1 MRTAPPGESGR
12 GRCATGMSAALGERL
27 ADRVDDAIGLER
39 LDDEVL
45 RAELQRLDDLRLLAQ
60 RRAHDDAGRGVAADD
75 VGEGGETVL
84 LRHRDVERR
93 EVGLELLVAGHG
105 LHAVACL
112 PDDLMAGAGEGVLDH
127 LAHERGVV
135 DDEDAGHGVSF
146 LSLSAYYASVNWWT
160 GGSAPSAVGASSWA
174 DAAIC
179 CVEALVCCVEAE
191 TCCVEAEDCSAT
203 AATSVMSLWTCCEL
217 DAICSIAAAICSTRP
232 FMSWTDAPRVR
243 NASRACSTVA
253 TPSSVCRAPSSTTS
267 TALAVSAWISPIR
280 PAIDPAADCDSSAS
294 LRTSSA
300 TTAKP
305 RPCSPARAASMAAL
319 SASRFVCS
327 AMPVIV
333 ATMPSICSDLAPSWR
348 IASVACRELSRT
360 AAIASDACATAPA
373 PRSAT
378 SRAATAA
385 AVVSCALPALAALA
399 VTTSSEASLACS
411 TARTWRSAPWA
422 TSPTADAIS
431 PTARPASSEV
441 VAICCE
447 AADRVCAD
455 DDTLPTSDPSCA
467 RVSL

>member
-1 MRTAPPGESGR
+1 
-12 GRCATGMSAALGERL
+12 MSAALGERL
-27 ADRVDDAIGLER
+27 TDRVDDAIGLER

-112 PDDLMAGAGEGVLDH
+112 PDDLMAGAREGVLDH

-146 LSLSAYYASVNWWT
+146 LSLSADYASVNWLT
-160 GGSAPSAVGASSWA
+160 RRSSSSAVRASSWA

-191 TCCVEAEDCSAT
+191 TCSDDAEDCSAT
-203 AATSVMSLWTCCEL
+203 AATSPMSACTCCEL
-217 DAICSIAAAICSTRP
+217 VAICWIAAAISSTRVP
-232 FMSWTDAPRVR
+232 MSWTDAPRVR

-253 TPSSVCRAPSSTTS
+253 TRSSVWRAPSSTTS
-267 TALAVSAWISPIR
+267 TAFAVSDWISPIR
-280 PAIDPAADCDSSAS
+280 LEMDPAADCDSSAS

-300 TTAKP
+300 TTANP
-305 RPCSPARAASMAAL
+305 RPCSPARAASMAAF
-319 SASRFVCS
+319 SASRFVCP

-333 ATMPSICSDLAPSWR
+333 STIAPISSDF
-348 IASVACRELSRT
+348 
-360 AAIASDACATAPA
+360 
-373 PRSAT
+373 
-378 SRAATAA
+378 
-385 AVVSCALPALAALA
+385 
-399 VTTSSEASLACS
+399 
-411 TARTWRSAPWA
+411 
-422 TSPTADAIS
+422 
-431 PTARPASSEV
+431 
-441 VAICCE
+441 
-447 AADRVCAD
+447 
-455 DDTLPTSDPSCA
+455 
-467 RVSL
+467 

>member
-112 PDDLMAGAGEGVLDH
+112 PDDLMAGAREGVLDH

-146 LSLSAYYASVNWWT
+146 LSLSADYATVNWLT
-160 GGSAPSAVGASSWA
+160 RRSSSSAVRASSWA

-191 TCCVEAEDCSAT
+191 TCSEDADDCSAT
-203 AATSVMSLWTCCEL
+203 AATSVMSDWTWCEL

-232 FMSWTDAPRVR
+232 FMSCTDAPSAR
-243 NASRACSTVA
+243 NDSRASSTVA
-253 TPSSVCRAPSSTTS
+253 TPSSVRRAPSSTTS
-267 TALAVSAWISPIR
+267 TALAVSAWISPMS
-280 PAIDPAADCDSSAS
+280 PAIEPAADWLSSAS

-305 RPCSPARAASMAAL
+305 RPCSPARAASMAAF
-319 SASRFVCS
+319 SASRLVCW

-333 ATMPSICSDLAPSWR
+333 ATMPSICSDLAPSSR
-348 IASVACRELSRT
+348 IASVACSDESRT
-360 AAIASDACATAPA
+360 APMASLAWATAPA
-373 PRSAT
+373 PCSAT
-378 SRAATAA
+378 SRAAVAA
-385 AVVSCALPALAALA
+385 SAVCWALSAPAALA
-399 VTTSSEASLACS
+399 VATSSVASLACS

-441 VAICCE
+441 VAICCD
-447 AADRVCAD
+447 AADSDCAEF
-455 DDTLPTSDPSCA
+455 DTLPTSPPSCA
-467 RVSL
+467 RVSS